1 MQVGGSGS
9 HAWTGTLPAT
19 SSGLPTAAPDPAI
32 PVEVPITLL
41 QTEDPPRHSRGVFRD
56 PEQPSES
63 APLVWSWTPAIPA
76 LPRPQRPGGRGQ
88 RDGHRAPE
96 RRTVRGGGPGWG
108 EAGHGRPRPARPY
121 PDPSPGP
128 ACTAE
133 HLSGVVP
140 ARGPALPHPTPRH
153 TCPHHT
159 AGRWPGS

>member
-63 APLVWSWTPAIPA
+63 APLVWSWTPAIPT
-76 LPRPQRPGGRGQ
+76 LPRPQRPRGRGQ

-96 RRTVRGGGPGWG
+96 RRTVRGGGQ
-108 EAGHGRPRPARPY
+108 AGVRLDTDVPAQHGRTPTPAQ
-121 PDPSPGP
+121 
-128 ACTAE
+128 AE